1 MTQLLIRLSTALLV
15 TLFVLPGLSAQDD
28 ASFRLGLKVAPN
40 FSWMRSDSKDLTS
53 DGSRTGIT
61 YGLLGDFKLNDAAT
75 YYFST
80 GILLNSI
87 GGKFKADATYDL
99 GGVSTAVKSE
109 QELKLRYI
117 ELPLALKLRTKTS
130 GAMNFYGQFGVSTAF
145 NIRARADGSTTSTAN
160 NTTTTTS
167 TEDED
172 VISDIALFKMALVV
186 GAGVEYSLSSG
197 PTLFGGITYNNAFTN
212 ALDGDAKKLLPND
225 KKSKLF
231 ADYLEISLGV
241 FL

>member
-1 MTQLLIRLSTALLV
+1 MKYILNYRATTALLALCLV
-15 TLFVLPGLSAQDD
+15 SALSAQDD
-28 ASFRLGLKVAPN
+28 ASFRLGLKAAPN
-40 FSWMRSDSKDLTS
+40 FAWMRSDSKDLTS
-53 DGSRTGIT
+53 DGNRTGIS

-80 GILLNSI
+80 GVLLNSI
-87 GGKFKADATYDL
+87 GGKFKADATYEI
-99 GGVSTAVKSE
+99 GGVSTEVKSE

-130 GAMNFYGQFGVSTAF
+130 GTFNFYGQFGVSTAF
-145 NIRARADGSTTSTAN
+145 NIRARTDATTTSTAN
-160 NTTTTTS
+160 GTTTTTS
-167 TEDED
+167 VDDED

-186 GAGVEYSLSSG
+186 GAGMEYSLSSG
-197 PTLFGGITYNNAFTN
+197 PTLFGGLTYNNAFTN

-231 ADYLEISLGV
+231 ADYLEITLGV

>member
-1 MTQLLIRLSTALLV
+1 MDRIITRISTGFITSLV
-15 TLFVLPGLSAQDD
+15 FLTGLSAQDD
-28 ASFRLGLKVAPN
+28 ASFRLGLKAAPN
-40 FSWMRSDSKDLTS
+40 FAWMRSDSKDLTS
-53 DGSRTGIT
+53 DGNRTGIT
-61 YGLLGDFKLNDAAT
+61 YGLLGDFRLNEAAT
-75 YYFST
+75 YFFST
-80 GILLNSI
+80 GILLNNI
-87 GGKFKADATYDL
+87 GGKFKADATYEID
-99 GGVSTAVKSE
+99 GVSTVVKSE
-109 QELKLRYI
+109 QELKLRYV

-130 GAMNFYGQFGVSTAF
+130 GTFNFYGQFGVSTAF
-145 NIRARADGSTTSTAN
+145 NVRARTDATTTSTAN
-160 NTTTTTS
+160 GITTTTS
-167 TEDED
+167 VDDED

-197 PTLFGGITYNNAFTN
+197 PTLFGGVTFNNAFTN